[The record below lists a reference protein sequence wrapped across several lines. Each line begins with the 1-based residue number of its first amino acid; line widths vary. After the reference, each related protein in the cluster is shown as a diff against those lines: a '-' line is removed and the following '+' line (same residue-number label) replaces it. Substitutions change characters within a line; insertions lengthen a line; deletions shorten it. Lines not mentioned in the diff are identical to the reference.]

1 MSGINY
7 APIGRP
13 FVITA
18 VILAFVGVT
27 IGTVWMFSF
36 FGIAVPEFYNAFQ
49 IHKIIQLEGFLT
61 LLIMGVGYVIIPRFR
76 NVSLPSNK
84 LAVASFLLVIASL
97 ALESAQKIGGYVLMN
112 SEVVRLAGVLIF
124 AVICFYTIRIKP
136 KLLRES
142 DYFLAISISVLVF
155 VHMVPIV
162 GGANTNSLNYVQMWL
177 LFPIL
182 AIFGV
187 EYKTLPSFLGYIRPN
202 KVLTAVCIGVALTG
216 CIVGAISLYVD
227 SIAISV
233 AFNSVMIAMTASF
246 VILSYVYGGYDNREI
261 LNLMHGEKKARYDMI
276 VKHTRIGFAFLFAGF
291 VFGILFYLQNG
302 FLFYDLAI
310 HYVAIGF
317 VGITIMLFLPMMLP
331 PIVGKTIRFAN
342 FSRIPLL
349 LLLVAL
355 ALRTAGD
362 YVIDQSIQ
370 NSFSSVFAVSGIL
383 VLASMFA
390 FVVMIHKSMSD
401 IPSVNVEFKKKP

>member
-13 FVITA
+13 FVMTA

-36 FGIAVPEFYNAFQ
+36 FGIGVPEFYNVFQ
-49 IHKIIQLEGFLT
+49 IHKTIQLEGFLT

-84 LAVASFLLVIASL
+84 LAIASFLLVVASL
-97 ALESAQKIGGYVLMN
+97 VLESVQKIGGYVLMD
-112 SEVVRLAGVLIF
+112 SEIVRLAGVLIF
-124 AVICFYTIRIKP
+124 AAVCLYTIRTKP
-136 KLLRES
+136 KLLREA
-142 DYFLAISISVLVF
+142 DYFLVISISVLVF
-155 VHMVPIV
+155 VHMVPVI
-162 GGANTNSLNYVQMWL
+162 GGANTGSLNYIQMWL

-202 KVLTAVCIGVALTG
+202 KVLTVACIGAALTG
-216 CIVGAISLYVD
+216 CIVGAVSLYVD
-227 SIAISV
+227 STVVSV
-233 AFNSVMIAMTASF
+233 AFNGAVIVMTALF
-246 VILSYVYGGYDNREI
+246 AILSYVYGGYDNREI
-261 LNLMHGEKKARYDMI
+261 LNLMRGEKKARYDM
-276 VKHTRIGFAFLFAGF
+276 VVRHTRIGFAFLFGGF
-291 VFGILFYLQNG
+291 AFGILFYLQNG

-331 PIVGKTIRFAN
+331 PIVGKTIQFMN
-342 FSRIPLL
+342 FSKVPLL

-370 NSFSSVFAVSGIL
+370 NSFSAIFAASGIL

-401 IPSVNVEFKKKP
+401 IPSVNIEFKKKP

>member
-36 FGIAVPEFYNAFQ
+36 FGIGIPEFYNIFQ
-49 IHKIIQLEGFLT
+49 IHKTIQLEGFLT

-76 NVSLPSNK
+76 NVLLPSNK
-84 LAVASFLLVIASL
+84 LAIVSFLLVIASL
-97 ALESAQKIGGYVLMN
+97 VLEFVQKIGEYALMD
-112 SEVVRLAGVLIF
+112 SEIVRLAGVLIF
-124 AVICFYTIRIKP
+124 AAICFYTIRIKP
-136 KLLRES
+136 KLLREA
-142 DYFLAISISVLVF
+142 DYFVAISISVLVF
-155 VHMVPIV
+155 VHVVPVI
-162 GGANTNSLNYVQMWL
+162 GGANTGSLNYVQMWL

-202 KVLTAVCIGVALTG
+202 KVMTAACIGAALTG
-216 CIVGAISLYVD
+216 CMVGAVSLYVD

-233 AFNSVMIAMTASF
+233 AFNGVVIVMIALFA
-246 VILSYVYGGYDNREI
+246 ILSYVYGGYDNREI
-261 LNLMHGEKKARYDMI
+261 LSLMRGEKKARYDMI
-276 VKHTRIGFAFLFAGF
+276 VRHTRIGFTFLLGGF

-331 PIVGKTIRFAN
+331 PIVGKTIQFMN
-342 FSRIPLL
+342 FSRIPLF

-370 NSFSSVFAVSGIL
+370 NSFSALFAISGIL

-390 FVVMIHKSMSD
+390 FVLMIHKSMSD
-401 IPSVNVEFKKKP
+401 IPSVNVEFKKKQ